1 MVSPW
6 SAVARG
12 GVVMVARGG
21 HVSPVLQMRSAERMN
36 ALDDRRTVIEEPAGL
51 QIEQLVEIRIVPG
64 SPAT

>member
-1 MVSPW
+1 
-6 SAVARG
+6 
-12 GVVMVARGG
+12 MVARGG